1 MITFN
6 NVTQVYDNG
15 TVGLKNIN
23 LNIEQGELIAVIG
36 SSGAG
41 KSTFIRTINK
51 MIDISEGDIQV
62 DGISVSSLSGKK
74 LRDFRF
80 NIGMIFQSFNLIT
93 RDTAI
98 NNVLKAFVPKLN
110 GWDTFLGKFSEEQ
123 KIKALEALDNVDIL
137 DKAFSRV
144 DQLSGGQQ
152 QRVALARTNVLDPK
166 IILADEPVASLDPV
180 SSVDVMEYFQKI
192 NREKNMTFLINIHDV
207 DMALQYCNRIIGID
221 AGQIVYDGPSSG
233 VNDDV
238 LRTIYGENYKS
249 EIIG

>member
-23 LNIEQGELIAVIG
+23 LEIQQGELIAVIG

-41 KSTFIRTINK
+41 KSTLIRTINK
-51 MIDISEGDIQV
+51 MIDITEGDIQV
-62 DGISVSSLSGKK
+62 DGVSVRSLSGKR

-80 NIGMIFQSFNLIT
+80 NIGMVFQSFNLIT

-110 GWDTFLGKFSEEQ
+110 PWDTFWGNFSEEQ

-180 SSVDVMEYFQKI
+180 SSVDVMEYFKKI

-207 DMALQYCNRIIGID
+207 EMALQYCDRIIGID
-221 AGQIVYDGPSSG
+221 KGQVVYDGPSSG

>member
-207 DMALQYCNRIIGID
+207 DMALQYCDRIIGID

>member
-51 MIDISEGDIQV
+51 MIDITEGEIKVND
-62 DGISVSSLSGKK
+62 ISVSSLSGKK
-74 LRDFRF
+74 LREFRF

-98 NNVLKAFVPKLN
+98 NNVLNAFVPKLN
-110 GWDTFLGKFSEEQ
+110 GWDTFWGRFSKDQ
-123 KIKALEALDNVDIL
+123 KVKVLEALDNVDIL
-137 DKAFSRV
+137 DKAFTRV

-152 QRVALARTNVLDPK
+152 QRVALARTNVLEPE

-180 SSVDVMEYFQKI
+180 SSVDVMRYFKKI
-192 NREKNMTFLINIHDV
+192 NRETNKTILINIHDV
-207 DMALQYCNRIIGID
+207 DMALQYCDRIIGID
-221 AGQIVYDGPSSG
+221 AGEIVYDGPSSG
-233 VNDDV
+233 VNDDI
-238 LRTIYGENYKS
+238 LRTIYGVNYKS